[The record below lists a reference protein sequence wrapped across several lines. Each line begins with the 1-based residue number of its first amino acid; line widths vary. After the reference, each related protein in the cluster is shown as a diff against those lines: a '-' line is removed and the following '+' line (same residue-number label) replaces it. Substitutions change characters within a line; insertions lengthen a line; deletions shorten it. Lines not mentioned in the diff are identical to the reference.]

1 MNNINYIVAQ
11 PTSFLIFGTIKKI
24 LRKMVGSI
32 VHAVAIERSYY
43 RMTNT
48 SVNRAIDMLSTLF
61 RGS

>member
-11 PTSFLIFGTIKKI
+11 PTSFLIFGTIK
-24 LRKMVGSI
+24 KMVGSI